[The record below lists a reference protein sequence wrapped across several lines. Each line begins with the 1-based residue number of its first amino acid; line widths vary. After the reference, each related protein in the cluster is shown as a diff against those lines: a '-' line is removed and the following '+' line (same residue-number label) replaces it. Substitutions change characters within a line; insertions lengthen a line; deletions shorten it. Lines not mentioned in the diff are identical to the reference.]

1 MNINHIVTAWE
12 TFAHTTA
19 PDLVLEV
26 PRTEEQ
32 YEALVAF
39 ADKLTSTYNCNDP
52 EHAPLYDLV
61 AFYIGEWEKV
71 HYADILEGEVPPYRM
86 LAYYLE
92 QRGVSAYRVAKDTGI
107 PQPTLSAVLAQRRE
121 VSKDVAKKLAAY
133 FGVSTELFI

>member
-1 MNINHIVTAWE
+1 M
-12 TFAHTTA
+12 
-19 PDLVLEV
+19 
-26 PRTEEQ
+26 
-32 YEALVAF
+32 
-39 ADKLTSTYNCNDP
+39 
-52 EHAPLYDLV
+52 

-71 HYADILEGEVPPYRM
+71 HDADILEGVVSPYRM

-133 FGVSTELFI
+133 FGVRTELFI

>member
-1 MNINHIVTAWE
+1 MSVSQVVNAWE
-12 TFAHTTA
+12 AFAEATT
-19 PDLVLEV
+19 PDLMLEV
-26 PRTEEQ
+26 PQTEEQ

-39 ADKLTSTYNCNDP
+39 TDELTSTYNCNDP

-61 AFYIGEWEKV
+61 AYYIGEWERV

-92 QRGVSAYRVAKDTGI
+92 QRDVSAYRLAKDTGI
-107 PQPTLSAVLAQRRE
+107 PQSTLSAVLAQRRE
-121 VSKDVAKKLAAY
+121 ISKDVARKLAAY

>member
-1 MNINHIVTAWE
+1 MNISHIMTAWE
-12 TFAHTTA
+12 TFTQTTA
-19 PDLVLEV
+19 PDLVLAV
-26 PRTEEQ
+26 PQTEAQ

-71 HYADILEGEVPPYRM
+71 HYADILEGEEPPYRM

-121 VSKDVAKKLAAY
+121 VSTDVAKKLAAY
-133 FGVSTELFI
+133 FGVSIELFI

>member
-1 MNINHIVTAWE
+1 MNISHVVTAWE

-19 PDLVLEV
+19 PDLVLAV
-26 PRTEEQ
+26 PQTEEQ

-71 HYADILEGEVPPYRM
+71 HDADILGGEVPPYRM
-86 LAYYLE
+86 LAYYLA
-92 QRGVSAYRVAKDTGI
+92 SPYKTGRI
-107 PQPTLSAVLAQRRE
+107 VR
-121 VSKDVAKKLAAY
+121 
-133 FGVSTELFI
+133 

>member
-1 MNINHIVTAWE
+1 MNVNQVVTAWE
-12 TFAHTTA
+12 TFTQATQD
-19 PDLVLEV
+19 DLVLEM
-26 PRTEEQ
+26 PQTEAQ

-39 ADKLTSTYNCNDP
+39 TDKLTSTYNCNDP

-71 HYADILEGEVPPYRM
+71 HDADILEGVVPPYRM

-107 PQPTLSAVLAQRRE
+107 PQPTLSAILAQRRE
-121 VSKDVAKKLAAY
+121 ISKDVAKKLAAY
-133 FGVSTELFI
+133 FGVSSELFI